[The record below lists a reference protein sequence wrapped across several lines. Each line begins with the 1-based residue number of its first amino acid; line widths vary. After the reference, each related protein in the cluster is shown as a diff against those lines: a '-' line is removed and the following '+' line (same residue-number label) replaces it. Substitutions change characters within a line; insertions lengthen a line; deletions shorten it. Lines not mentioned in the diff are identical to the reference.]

1 MKPLWKKLMPV
12 LAALAVFYA
21 LSLIYFSPALEGK
34 RLVQGDLKHWQGMAQ
49 EILEHRAATGE
60 DPLWTGSMFSGMP
73 AYQITVLWPA
83 NLLRFADEAFHGF
96 LPRPM
101 SFLFLYLLGMYI
113 LLRCLRIDPWL
124 SIVGAVAFGFS
135 SYFFAILEAGH
146 NSKANAIGYAPMV
159 LGAMW
164 VLLRGNKLLGAALL
178 ALFLGLEVMMNH
190 VQVTYYLGFVLVLLV
205 LAEVMRVARERAWK
219 ELLVRGTMG
228 VVAVALA
235 LACNLGML
243 WTTAQYGA
251 YTTRG
256 KSELTIQPDGS
267 PAAAVQTGGLDR
279 DYVTQWSYGK
289 SESLTLLVPNAKGGA
304 SGSIIQKQEDLRSI
318 NDPGFRNALVK
329 EYQAGSYVN
338 AYWGDQDF
346 TSGPVYVGA
355 VIVLLLLLL
364 VFAQDGAAGWWMFG
378 ALPFALL
385 LVAINNM
392 AVVGADGVAHAWGMN
407 AAWLMGLL
415 TIAYL
420 VAGLWLMRDPLTYA
434 LFGSLLLTLLLSWGH
449 HLMPLTDFF
458 LDHVPGYNK
467 FRAVTIILVIV
478 ELTAPVLGML
488 YLDRLLKEGRWDRL
502 KERRFLIPAGLLLGL
517 LLLIAI
523 APGAFSDFLS
533 DAERARF
540 NERIDS
546 GAASETEVIALVD
559 GIKEYRQGVLSA
571 DAWRSFGFVL
581 GGALVLLLLGRG
593 KLPKGVVVAS
603 LGVLVL
609 ADQWAVDKR
618 YVNNEKDRGRYLGWE
633 DDQTHALPFKPN
645 AADMA
650 ILEQEWNPAAE
661 ALQQATIARMKQERA
676 SERGTAR
683 MVSKEEELV
692 ARFGS
697 LRRSTDYRV
706 LWLTNPFNDSR
717 VSYFH
722 KSLGGYHGAKLERY
736 QELIEFQL
744 RPAIMR
750 VANLLNTGTSVPVM
764 DSLLAQEGVLNM
776 LNARYLIYS
785 NERPPILNTNALGSA
800 WFVDEL
806 KWVKSADDEIMA
818 IGEIDPAR
826 TAVVDER
833 YRSALAGGA
842 SADPSASVAL
852 DSYATDELSYTVRS
866 ESGGVVV
873 FSAIWYGPDW
883 VATIDGEEAPYA
895 CADYVLRAMHVPAG
909 EHQVVFR
916 VRGRAY
922 ETSQPVML
930 GASLLVLLLALGLLA
945 REARGLIKPEPGA

>member
-1 MKPLWKKLMPV
+1 MKPIWKKLAPV

-21 LSLIYFSPALEGK
+21 LSITYFSPALEGK
-34 RLVQGDLKHWQGMAQ
+34 RLAQGDLKNWQGMAQ

-60 DPLWTGSMFSGMP
+60 DPLWTGSMFGGMP

-83 NLLRFADEAFHGF
+83 NLLRFADDAFHGF

-113 LLRCLRIDPWL
+113 LMRCLRIDPWL

-164 VLLRGNKLLGAALL
+164 VLLRGNKLLGASLL

-205 LAEVMRVARERAWK
+205 VAELVRVLRDKAWK
-219 ELLVRGTMG
+219 DLLGRGLLG
-228 VVAVALA
+228 LGAVALA

-243 WTTAQYGA
+243 WTTAEYGS

-267 PAAAVQTGGLDR
+267 PAAAMQTGGLDR

-304 SGSIIQKQEDLRSI
+304 SGSIIQKQEDLRAI
-318 NDPGFRNALVK
+318 KDAGFRDALVK
-329 EYQAGSYVN
+329 EYQSGSYVN

-346 TSGPVYVGA
+346 TSGPVYIGA
-355 VIVLLLLLL
+355 VIVLLLLLM

-392 AVVGADGVAHAWGMN
+392 SEVGADGVAMCWGLKT
-407 AAWLMGLL
+407 AWLMGLL
-415 TIAYL
+415 VIGYL
-420 VAGLWLMRDPLTYA
+420 LAGLWFVRDVMAYA
-434 LFGSLLLTLLLSWGH
+434 LFGSLLLTMLLSWGH

-478 ELTAPVLGML
+478 ELTAPVLAML
-488 YLDRLLKEGRWDRL
+488 YLDRMLKEGKWNKL
-502 KERRFLIPAGLLLGL
+502 KERRFLIPTGVLLGL
-517 LLLIAI
+517 LLLVAV
-523 APGAFSDFLS
+523 APGAFFDFLS

-546 GAASETEVIALVD
+546 GAASETEVVALVD
-559 GIKEYRQGVLSA
+559 GIKQFRQDVLSA

-581 GGALVLLLLGRG
+581 GGALVLFLFGRG
-593 KLPKGVVVAS
+593 RLPKAAFLAAVG
-603 LGVLVL
+603 LLVL
-609 ADQWAVDKR
+609 ADQWMVDKR
-618 YVNNEKDRGRYLGWE
+618 YVNNEKDRGRYLSWE

-645 AADMA
+645 AADLA
-650 ILEQEWNPAAE
+650 ILEQEWNPQAE
-661 ALQQATIARMKQERA
+661 EFQKATLERLKKERA

-683 MVSKEEELV
+683 MVGKDEELV

-697 LRRSTDYRV
+697 LRRASDYRV
-706 LWLTNPFNDSR
+706 LWLSNPFNDSR

-722 KSLGGYHGAKLERY
+722 KSVGGYHGAKLERY
-736 QELIEFQL
+736 QELIEFHL
-744 RPAIMR
+744 RSSIMR
-750 VANLLNTGTSVPVM
+750 VGSLLNSGTSMPVM
-764 DSLLAQEGVLNM
+764 DSLLAKEGVLNM
-776 LNARYLIYS
+776 LNTRYLIYS
-785 NERPPILNTNALGSA
+785 NERPPILNTNAYGSA

-806 KWVKSADDEIMA
+806 KWVRNADEEITA
-818 IGEIDPAR
+818 LGEVDPAHV
-826 TAVVDER
+826 AVVDER
-833 YRSALAGGA
+833 YKLALSEGA
-842 SADPSASVAL
+842 SSDPSASVTL
-852 DSYATDELSYTVRS
+852 DGYVTDELTYTVRS
-866 ESGGVVV
+866 ERGGVVV

-883 VATIDGEEAPYA
+883 IATIDGKEAPYA
-895 CADYVLRAMHVPAG
+895 CADYVLRAMRVPAG
-909 EHQVVFR
+909 EHKVVFK
-916 VRGRAY
+916 VQGRAY
-922 ETSQPVML
+922 GSSQPVML
-930 GASLLVLLLALGLLA
+930 AASLIVLLLALGLIGVEL
-945 REARGLIKPEPGA
+945 RGTMKNG